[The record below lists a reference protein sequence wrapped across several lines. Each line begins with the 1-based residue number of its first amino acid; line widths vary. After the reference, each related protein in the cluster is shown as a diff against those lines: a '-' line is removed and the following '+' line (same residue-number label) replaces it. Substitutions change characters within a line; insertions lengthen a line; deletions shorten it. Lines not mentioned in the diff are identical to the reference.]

1 MPEIIIRPAIEQD
14 AHDIVRFI
22 RALAVFEREHV
33 EAVKIS
39 EQDVSRDGFGPAP
52 RFDALIA
59 EVDGSAVGFALF
71 FPTYSTW
78 EGSAGIHLED
88 IYVDEHARSLGVG
101 RRLMVALAE
110 IAVERDC
117 ARLELAVLD
126 WNPAREFYHRLGM
139 AHMDEWLPYRM
150 EPEQVRALAAEATNS
165 H

>member
-117 ARLELAVLD
+117 AALTKSKAEESDKWQKQEVFLIGKIRENEQQLGEL
-126 WNPAREFYHRLGM
+126 M
-139 AHMDEWLPYRM
+139 
-150 EPEQVRALAAEATNS
+150 RAAGN
-165 H
+165 